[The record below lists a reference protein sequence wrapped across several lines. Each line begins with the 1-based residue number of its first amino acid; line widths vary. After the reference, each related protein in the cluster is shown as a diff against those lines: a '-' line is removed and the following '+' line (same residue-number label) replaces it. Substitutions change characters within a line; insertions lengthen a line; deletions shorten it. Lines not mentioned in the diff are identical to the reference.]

1 MAKNILNKQKKVDV
15 PTLLLQNRNFD
26 TIGSIHP
33 IFDLSYTENFNSSNL
48 LTFTIYK
55 DSDNEALWEKITDL
69 KIIYIPE
76 FEERFEVDL
85 STTSTNTVAKSVTA
99 VSLCESELSQ
109 VHLYHIEINTEADL
123 LNEVYDEDFPTL
135 FYRDPDD
142 YGKYD
147 WSDFKYRAFTIE
159 DKKNHLKHASLLHRI
174 LEKAEHYTIGHIDP
188 SLKEL
193 KSICSFSISD
203 TDLYSE
209 LIGEI
214 SETYHCIFIFDS
226 MTRTISAYDL
236 YHTCKA
242 CGYRGDFSEA
252 CPKCSS
258 KEFGGQYGADTTI
271 FISNENLSQEISLES
286 DSDSLK
292 NCFYVE
298 GGDEI
303 ITDAVRAIN
312 PNGTNYFYE
321 FNPDTVKDMPAELSA
336 VIQSYD
342 EEYRAYNTTKKF
354 PLSRPLVEAYNRTV
368 SAINE
373 LFSSDDQIHFQILS
387 QELTGYPSVIS
398 AIYEATDLYEFLE
411 NAMMP
416 TISIDGLGIE
426 DSIQSILSGFS
437 NGFSTI
443 HSDGTTS
450 VSFRN
455 QIAVRKPTTATLS
468 TIENTIKNSAKMF
481 YSSAYYTL
489 EVNTLSYTQSTSTV
503 NGSWRGTFTLT
514 SRTETEE
521 NGEKQSHTSVPTAL
535 TITDQIELYTEQSIY
550 HSIAKMEKAKYC
562 EITNLNMDL
571 NTFRQKLSRYALV
584 ELERLKEAFRTCL
597 DVIISAGLT
606 DQSLFDRYYHFY
618 QERYRYIDQVMLPIR
633 TAQLESIESLY
644 YFDSGTNEASGLL
657 YEITVQARQDLNL
670 KEYITNHPS
679 LPDKEHG
686 ARLWKTYC
694 SYRREEKYTNSN
706 YISDGLSNAELI
718 EKAQELIDC
727 AKKELYKA
735 SHFQY
740 TLSSNLNNLLALEEF
755 QPLADAFACGNW
767 IRVGFEDQ
775 IYKLRLLSYQIQFE
789 DLSSIDVTFSTVE
802 AICHGNSDLAS
813 ILGSAQSLAGS
824 YSYTSQQVNH
834 SAKYT
839 KYVENWVQKGMDATA
854 TKIVNNAM
862 NQDILM
868 DRNGLLCRKY
878 DDIENVYDPCQA
890 KFINNGLYVTSDNW
904 DTIHTGVGKF
914 LYLDPKNNFKETVG
928 YGVIADLI
936 HSDIVLTSEVGIY
949 ARNGSVI
956 IDGSGITLDGGKITW
971 TQPVDADNAINSN
984 AVNGLDTFKSNLCQ
998 SLGLGTTMILPD
1010 SIIAPKI
1017 GGGYLF
1023 IYNPDTGIGAELN
1036 PLNIDFSGHNSRY
1049 IFNISRNNSV
1059 VMGVTSDGD
1068 GYFRGKIAAAGGAIG
1083 GFTIGNH
1090 YLANNTASLGTT
1102 ENSVYLGTDGI
1113 SLGNIFQVS
1122 KDGKVQIK
1130 DNQNYGTGT
1139 SYFSALSTSGHTN
1152 TQLGSSGIKGISL
1165 KQTSDQFTPFYL
1177 QELSYYDFASRK
1189 TLGKGELSLTSEL
1202 WDGSLSTTVINGIE
1216 AKFGGT
1222 IYEGGQ
1228 PLYQK
1233 YESKGICL
1241 PLSGGTLTGNLVLNN
1256 HRFLRTYDTQGA
1268 LCNLIGFNDSGNIH
1282 IGTYGEN
1289 DRTDAPVYLHG
1300 GGSQY
1305 NFLLHELLPNGNG
1318 NYNLGSKTNV
1328 WAKVYAKNLRAT
1340 DTDGADCNLIS
1351 INSNNNIHIGTHGSE
1366 DTTLSA
1372 LYLHGGGMQYNIL
1385 GTYFAPNTS
1394 NESTLGSSAK
1404 FWKTVYAKT
1413 GTINTSDRKEK
1424 QNIQKI
1430 QNKYIDLFYKLKPKT
1445 FLFHG
1450 GDRIHVG
1457 AISQDIEE
1465 AMQEVGISPEE
1476 FGGFCKDIKYTYEK
1490 FDEDGNGIEE
1500 SKKPVLDEHGNIV
1513 YDYAMR
1519 YQEFIFLCVEAIQR
1533 QKKKLDHQEKTIAEL
1548 SCQMERLASTYQALQ
1563 NEISAIK
1570 EPINEAITK
1579 PGAAP

>member
-123 LNEVYDEDFPTL
+123 LNEAYDEDFPTL

-193 KSICSFSISD
+193 KNICSFSISD

-342 EEYRAYNTTKKF
+342 VEYRAYNTTKKF

-373 LFSSDDQIHFQILS
+373 LFSSDDQIHFQALS

-606 DQSLFDRYYHFY
+606 DQSLFDRYYRFY
-618 QERYRYIDQVMLPIR
+618 QERYRYIVQVMLPIR

-686 ARLWKTYC
+686 KRLWKTYC

-824 YSYTSQQVNH
+824 YSYTAQQVNH

-878 DDIENVYDPCQA
+878 DDIENVYDPCQT

-1068 GYFRGKIAAAGGAIG
+1068 GYFRGKIAAAGGS
-1083 GFTIGNH
+1083 TIGNLSVGTNKITYGNFGIDTSSTNADH
-1090 YLANNTASLGTT
+1090 IALWLGDTTAASAPFRVSYGGKLSCSKINIQASSGKNMVELNENGLFTNTIQALNQGQVSIHGFCGGDRYECDLF
-1102 ENSVYLGTDGI
+1102 SVNGNTVDGI
-1113 SLGNIFQVS
+1113 TYATYI
-1122 KDGKVQIK
+1122 
-1130 DNQNYGTGT
+1130 GTECNK
-1139 SYFSALSTSGHTN
+1139 FSFEKP
-1152 TQLGSSGIKGISL
+1152 IEVI
-1165 KQTSDQFTPFYL
+1165 
-1177 QELSYYDFASRK
+1177 
-1189 TLGKGELSLTSEL
+1189 
-1202 WDGSLSTTVINGIE
+1202 GSLWTQKAIS
-1216 AKFGGT
+1216 
-1222 IYEGGQ
+1222 EGGI
-1228 PLYQK
+1228 PLSNK
-1233 YESKGICL
+1233 YLS
-1241 PLSGGTLTGNLVLNN
+1241 LSGGTLTGNLTLN
-1256 HRFLRTYDTQGA
+1256 HLF
-1268 LCNLIGFNDSGNIH
+1268 
-1282 IGTYGEN
+1282 
-1289 DRTDAPVYLHG
+1289 
-1300 GGSQY
+1300 
-1305 NFLLHELLPNGNG
+1305 PNGNG
-1318 NYNLGSKTNV
+1318 TYNLGSKTNV
-1328 WAKVYAKNLRAT
+1328 WAKVYARNLRFV
-1340 DTDGADCNLIS
+1340 DSLEHDGNFLYLSTND
-1351 INSNNNIHIGTHGSE
+1351 NIHIGVTNSDVADLDVYYMGKVHIHGAGS
-1366 DTTLSA
+1366 
-1372 LYLHGGGMQYNIL
+1372 QYDFDEYDFSPNADDFCDLGKSTKRWSNIYA
-1385 GTYFAPNTS
+1385 TN
-1394 NESTLGSSAK
+1394 GSIS
-1404 FWKTVYAKT
+1404 
-1413 GTINTSDRKEK
+1413 TSDRNKKREIK
-1424 QNIQKI
+1424 DLSQKYM
-1430 QNKYIDLFYKLKPKT
+1430 QLFYKLKPKT

-1457 AISQDIEE
+1457 AISQDVEE

-1500 SKKPVLDEHGNIV
+1500 SKRPVLDEHGNIV

-1563 NEISAIK
+1563 NEISFIK
-1570 EPINEAITK
+1570 EPINEAIAK